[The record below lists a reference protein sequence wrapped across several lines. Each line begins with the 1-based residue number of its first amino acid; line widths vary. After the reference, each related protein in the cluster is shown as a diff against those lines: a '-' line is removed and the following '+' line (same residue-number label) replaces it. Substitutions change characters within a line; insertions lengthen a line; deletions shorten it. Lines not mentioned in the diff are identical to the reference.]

1 METSVDDGTEI
12 GRQEGFSKGENMS
25 LFSKKEIVN
34 LDVTGM
40 HCEKCVARVTEALEG
55 VEGVTGATVRL
66 EDNAA
71 TIEGHG
77 CDVAALVA
85 AVEAAGFGAALA
97 E

>member
-1 METSVDDGTEI
+1 
-12 GRQEGFSKGENMS
+12 MS
-25 LFSKKEIVN
+25 LFSKKEAVN

-55 VEGVTGATVRL
+55 VDGVTGVEVRL

-71 TIEGHG
+71 TVEGHG
-77 CDVAALVA
+77 VDATALVA
-85 AVEAAGFGAALA
+85 AVESAGFGAALA